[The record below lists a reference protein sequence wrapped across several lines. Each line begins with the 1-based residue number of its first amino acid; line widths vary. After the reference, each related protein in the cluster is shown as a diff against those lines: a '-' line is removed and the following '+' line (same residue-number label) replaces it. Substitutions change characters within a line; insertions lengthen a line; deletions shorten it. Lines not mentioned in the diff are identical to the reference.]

1 MLIEKDTIKAESHFN
16 DERTHRYLCKRIWN
30 KDKPCLAIIMINPCL
45 SDNIIN
51 DTTTTLAINNVA
63 RLEEY
68 GGIHILNLYSLL
80 TNKLSFRYNSDEDLS
95 HKENDDYILR
105 SAAECSKIVLAWGK
119 TESTNMRI
127 ADRVVQ
133 VINLLM
139 PYADKLYCISDG
151 ENNFYHPL
159 CPKVRTGWNLE
170 PIDIKKWSNDKDQS
184 DNNVPT

>member
-16 DERTHRYLCKRIWN
+16 EERTHRYLCQRIW
-30 KDKPCLAIIMINPCL
+30 DKSKPPIAVIMLNPCT

-51 DTTTTLAINNVA
+51 DTTTMLTINAVA

-68 GGIHILNLYSLL
+68 GGVHILNLYSML

-105 SAAECSKIVLAWGK
+105 SAAECSKIVLAWGH
-119 TESTNMRI
+119 TEATNMRI
-127 ADRVVQ
+127 ADRVVK

-139 PYADKLYCISDG
+139 PYADKLCCISDG

-159 CPKVRTGWNLE
+159 CPKVRNDWILE
-170 PIDIKKWSNDKDQS
+170 HVDIKKWLKDDES
-184 DNNVPT
+184 KSVPT